1 MDAYDLDGTLAD
13 TRYVLAAAR
22 GLANV
27 FKSAEVLYTPRTD
40 FIVITARTH
49 STKEQR
55 DATTQWLNDNQ
66 PNHKAIYYVDSG
78 SEQQIAEEKVRVMKT
93 HNVTSFTD
101 NNPDVLKRV
110 KELLPELDLFIIRG
124 GKRERYS

>member
-22 GLANV
+22 GLVNV
-27 FKSAEVLYTPRTD
+27 FKSAKVLYTPRTE
-40 FIVITARTH
+40 FVVITARTH
-49 STKEQR
+49 TTKEQR
-55 DATTQWLNDNQ
+55 EATTQWLNDNQ

-78 SEQQIAEEKVRVMKT
+78 SEQKIAEEKVRVMKA

-101 NNPDVLKRV
+101 NNPDVLKRI
-110 KELLPELDLFIIRG
+110 KELLPELDLYIIRG
-124 GKRERYS
+124 GKRERYT